1 MKYLIFFQ
9 VFNILELQSSMK
21 KVILHC
27 DLNCFFASVEMLYH
41 PEFRNVPMAIAG
53 DPENRHGIILAK
65 NVPAKRMGVKTAEA
79 IHEAKAKCPNL
90 IIRTPDY
97 ESYDH
102 FSKKVREL
110 YYEYTDRV
118 EPFGM
123 DECWLDT
130 TESIKLFGSIEN
142 IVTQIL
148 YRVKVE
154 IGLTLSIG
162 VADNKIYAKLGS
174 DLATED
180 SYYIVDSLDKI
191 KDLPASSILNVGYHT
206 YETLKSYGIFT
217 IGELAHK
224 PIGYLKAILGKFGE
238 TLYYFANGYDLSEV
252 SLYDSDYEVVKS
264 IGNSMTAIRD
274 LYDMDD
280 LKLILTILCDS
291 VSSRLRDQGMY
302 FKVVHLYV
310 RNKKL
315 EARSAQMTLKENSD
329 LGKDI
334 FDAAIKLFKNNFD
347 FSIPYRS
354 IGVAVTKL
362 SFKKEVSQTNLFE
375 DDTYSLKQKKQEL
388 ALEDIRRRFG
398 YHAISSLRVLEDI
411 ELSDF
416 DPKNEH
422 TFFPV
427 SYFRR

>member
-1 MKYLIFFQ
+1 
-9 VFNILELQSSMK
+9 
-21 KVILHC
+21 
-27 DLNCFFASVEMLYH
+27 
-41 PEFRNVPMAIAG
+41 MAIAG

-65 NVPAKRMGVKTAEA
+65 NVPAKKMGVKTAEA
-79 IHEAKAKCPNL
+79 IHEAKSKCPNL

-97 ESYDH
+97 DSYEH

-123 DECWLDT
+123 DECWLDI

-148 YRVKVE
+148 NRVKIE

-162 VADNKIYAKLGS
+162 IADNKIYAKLGS
-174 DLATED
+174 DLAPED
-180 SYYIVDSLDKI
+180 SYYIVDSLEKI
-191 KDLPASSILNVGYHT
+191 KDLPASDILNVGYHT

-217 IGELAHK
+217 IGELANA
-224 PIGYLKAILGKFGE
+224 PINYLKGILGKIGE

-252 SLYDSDYEVVKS
+252 SLYNADYEVIKS
-264 IGNSMTAIRD
+264 IGNSMTAVRD

-280 LKLILTILCDS
+280 LKLILTLLCDS
-291 VSSRLRDQGMY
+291 ISSRLRDQGMY

-315 EARSAQMTLKENSD
+315 ESKSAQITLKENSD

-334 FDAAIKLFKNNFD
+334 FNAAIKLFNNNFD
-347 FSIPYRS
+347 FTIPYRS
-354 IGVAVTKL
+354 IGISVTKL
-362 SFKKEVSQTNLFE
+362 SFKKEASQTNLFE
-375 DDTYSLKQKKQEL
+375 DNTYSLKQKKQEL

-398 YHAISSLRVLEDI
+398 YHSISSLRVLEDI
-411 ELSDF
+411 ELSNF
-416 DPKNEH
+416 DLKNEH